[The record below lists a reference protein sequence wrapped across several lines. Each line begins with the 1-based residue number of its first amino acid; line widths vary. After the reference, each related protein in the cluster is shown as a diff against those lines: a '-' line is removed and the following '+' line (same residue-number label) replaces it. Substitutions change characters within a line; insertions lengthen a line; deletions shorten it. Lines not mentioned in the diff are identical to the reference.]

1 MAIKKTGKKRVTK
14 KRATRKSIT
23 PIETVIEIVTSQSKI
38 SPACK
43 EAVVNYNAAMRSLT
57 AVNKKVIAFTGRL
70 EKSLAN
76 VDSAKT
82 PKQKDLAKTRLAAS
96 KVAKAEVIADA
107 KAKTKA
113 VNDAEKVLRA
123 LGNLYTTSMAK
134 FQKEFARNAATK
146 AKALQPKVRKKRTAK
161 KKAVKK

>member
-1 MAIKKTGKKRVTK
+1 MAIKKTSKKKASK
-14 KRATRKSIT
+14 KRAARKT
-23 PIETVIEIVTSQSKI
+23 VMPIENVIDIVSSQSKI

-57 AVNKKVIAFTGRL
+57 AVNKKVIAFTGRF

-76 VDSAKT
+76 VENAKT
-82 PKQKDLAKTRLAAS
+82 PKQKDLAKQRLAAS
-96 KVAKAEVIADA
+96 RVAKAEVIADA

-113 VNDAEKVLRA
+113 ANDAEKVLRA
-123 LGNLYTTSMAK
+123 LANLYNSSLTK
-134 FQKEFARNAATK
+134 FQKEFSRNAAAK
-146 AKALQPKVRKKRTAK
+146 AKALKPKARKRVTK